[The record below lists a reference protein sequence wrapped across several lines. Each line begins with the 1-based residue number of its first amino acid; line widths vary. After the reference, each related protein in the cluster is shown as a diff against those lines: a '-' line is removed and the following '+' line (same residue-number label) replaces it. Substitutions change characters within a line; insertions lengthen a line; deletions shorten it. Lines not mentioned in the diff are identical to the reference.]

1 MNLTE
6 YIEIEKVT
14 KDDILVFKISMNMFD
29 DRTVEENMS
38 EIIRDVKKLLDE
50 KEIKAIFIPY
60 YNGLE
65 FEINKSTSELLEI
78 YNRQQE
84 TWGYRNGFIKGLSD
98 FDNSVEYND
107 ISDSKSVEYV
117 EFYKNGYKKG
127 FEIRTLEA

>member
-84 TWGYRNGFIKGLSD
+84 T
-98 FDNSVEYND
+98 
-107 ISDSKSVEYV
+107 
-117 EFYKNGYKKG
+117 
-127 FEIRTLEA
+127 